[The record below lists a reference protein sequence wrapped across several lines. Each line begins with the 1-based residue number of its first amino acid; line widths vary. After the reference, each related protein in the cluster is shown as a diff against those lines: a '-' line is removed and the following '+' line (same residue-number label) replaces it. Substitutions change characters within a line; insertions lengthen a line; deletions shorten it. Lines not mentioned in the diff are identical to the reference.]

1 MPPVTRTADDVIFSP
16 EWFERASADLD
27 SAGRKLLADA
37 VEWVRRPLSG
47 QKASTGEPLD
57 EHCAKVVLIL
67 ARVGSD
73 AATRAGA
80 LLTTLPPDHD
90 APSAVAG
97 EDSSGVSNASSATT
111 AGRASMPAMVGKGN
125 ASGSGV
131 RANASVAKSSTPAT
145 TAAKAGRPKN
155 DIEAMTRVFGAEV
168 VSLVQGT
175 RALLRLGTITGQAS
189 DASAHGSEQKE
200 KQRKMLLAMAADL
213 RIVLMRQA
221 SRLQTLNWYATSK
234 TPCPPALAR
243 ETLELYTPLA
253 NRLGI
258 WQIKW
263 EMEDLAF
270 RFLEPDTYK
279 TIAKQLEEKRGERE
293 AFIADVVRILQDA
306 LKDAH
311 ISGTVTGRPKHIYS
325 IWNKMRIKDLDFN
338 ELSDLRALRVIVDDE
353 RACYAVLAMAHALWT
368 PVADEFDD
376 YISRPKPNGYRSLH
390 TVVTDSYGRHFE
402 IQIRTHEMH
411 EFAEYGMA
419 AHWRYK
425 EAGARGGEESAA
437 SRYDRKIAWMRQ
449 LLAFDGSA
457 SDGASADPGSKR
469 AVKEDSPASTSS
481 ESTDASGERIYVM
494 TPQARV
500 IELPMG
506 ATPVD
511 FAYYL
516 HTDLGHRCRGA
527 RVDGQMVPLLTQLK
541 TGQTVEIIAAKSGG
555 PSRDWLNPQLGFLA
569 SPRSRSKVRAWFNA
583 IELQQRIGQGQAL
596 VEKELQRL
604 GKTAINLEQLA
615 QQLGFARSDD
625 LYVAVAK
632 DEFSLRHIDQS
643 LRQPTAP
650 QGDEQPQPRTFT
662 SGTDSVA
669 KTGKSG
675 VLVVGV
681 DALLTQLARCCRP
694 APPDEI
700 AGFVTRGRGVSIHR
714 RDCSAYKALEVQQ
727 PERLIEVDWGDTG
740 QSVYPVNISIQ
751 APERNDLL
759 RDLSEVFA
767 RLRLN
772 VVGINT
778 QSRRSLAH
786 MVFTIEVRN
795 GEQIRQALSAL
806 NDLAGVSATRW

>member
-1 MPPVTRTADDVIFSP
+1 MPPVTRSADDVIFSP
-16 EWFERASADLD
+16 EWLKRACVDLD
-27 SAGRKLLADA
+27 DAGRKLLGEAT
-37 VEWVRRPLSG
+37 EWVAGPLRG
-47 QKASTGEPLD
+47 KVASTGEPLD

-67 ARVGSD
+67 ARLGAD

-80 LLTTLPPDHD
+80 LLTTLPPDHGKPEGPD
-90 APSAVAG
+90 AGSISRPGARAEASSSRPSAADG
-97 EDSSGVSNASSATT
+97 GASAP
-111 AGRASMPAMVGKGN
+111 RH
-125 ASGSGV
+125 
-131 RANASVAKSSTPAT
+131 
-145 TAAKAGRPKN
+145 
-155 DIEAMTRVFGAEV
+155 DIAEMTRVFGAEV

-189 DASAHGSEQKE
+189 DTAAHDSDQKE

-213 RIVLMRQA
+213 RIVVMRSA
-221 SRLQTLNWYATSK
+221 SRLQTLNWYARSK

-258 WQIKW
+258 WQLKW

-279 TIAKQLEEKRGERE
+279 SIARQLEEKRDERE
-293 AFIADVVRILQDA
+293 AFIAHVVSVLQDSLQSA
-306 LKDAH
+306 NIPAKV
-311 ISGTVTGRPKHIYS
+311 SGRPKHIYS

-353 RACYAVLAMAHALWT
+353 RACYAVLALAHALWT
-368 PVADEFDD
+368 PVPDEFDD

-390 TVVTDSYGRHFE
+390 TVVIDQQGRHFE

-425 EAGARGGEESAA
+425 EAGARGGVESAV
-437 SRYDRKIAWMRQ
+437 SRYDRQIAWMRQ
-449 LLAFDGSA
+449 LLAFDQT
-457 SDGASADPGSKR
+457 ASA
-469 AVKEDSPASTSS
+469 ESPEKDASTLS
-481 ESTDASGERIYVM
+481 EKQDEGPPAEPERIYVM

-500 IELPMG
+500 IELPAG
-506 ATPVD
+506 STPVD

-527 RVDGQMVPLLTQLK
+527 RVDGQMVPLLTKLK

-569 SPRSRSKVRAWFNA
+569 SPRSRAKVRSWFNA
-583 IELQQRIGQGQAL
+583 IELQQRISQGQTM

-632 DEFSLRHIDQS
+632 DEFSLRTIDQV
-643 LRQPTAP
+643 LRQQAAP
-650 QGDEQPQPRTFT
+650 GTEDAEPPRTFST
-662 SGTDSVA
+662 GTDSVA

-694 APPDEI
+694 APPDDI

-714 RDCSAYKALEVQQ
+714 ADCPSYRALANQQ

-751 APERNDLL
+751 APDRSNLL

-786 MVFTIEVRN
+786 MIFTVEVRN

-806 NDLAGVSATRW
+806 NDLAGVSATRG